1 MKKPSFKDIAE
12 CRMSDTDC
20 PSFES
25 FVEENFKQH
34 GFVLTEEEEKL
45 VQEAIERTLLEQ
57 TAQGINEEDFD
68 EEHDNQLAAANDNSS
83 IQEDVFIE

>member
-34 GFVLTEEEEKL
+34 GFVLTQEEEKL
-45 VQEAIERTLLEQ
+45 VQEAIERTLLKQ
-57 TAQGINEEDFD
+57 AAQGINEEDFD
-68 EEHDNQLAAANDNSS
+68 EEADNQPAPVNDNSS
-83 IQEDVFIE
+83 IQEDVCVE